1 MIKMMEKFREYCEFE
16 YQSTLTAKSIGLVDK
31 DFTWYAVQRILGA
44 GTFIQLLNGSYEEI
58 EKIFEEYKEKILE
71 IS

>member
-1 MIKMMEKFREYCEFE
+1 MIKMTEKFRQYCEFE
-16 YQSTLTAKSIGLVDK
+16 YQHTLTAKDIGLVDK

-44 GTFIQLLNGSYEEI
+44 GTFAQMLEGSYEKI
-58 EKIFEEYKEKILE
+58 EEIFEEYKEKILE

>member
-1 MIKMMEKFREYCEFE
+1 MIKMTEKFRKYCEFE
-16 YQSTLTAKSIGLVDK
+16 FHHVLAAKNLNLVDK

-44 GTFIQLLNGSYEEI
+44 GTFAQVLDDSYEEI

>member
-1 MIKMMEKFREYCEFE
+1 MMEKFREYCEFE
-16 YQSTLTAKSIGLVDK
+16 YKHALTAKNIGLVDK

-44 GTFIQLLNGSYEEI
+44 GTFIQMLDSKISLEEI
-58 EKIFEEYKEKILE
+58 EEIFEKYKEKILE

>member
-1 MIKMMEKFREYCEFE
+1 MMEEFREYCEFE
-16 YQSTLTAKSIGLVDK
+16 YKHALTAKNIGLVDK

-44 GTFIQLLNGSYEEI
+44 GTFIQMLDPKASLEEI
-58 EKIFEEYKEKILE
+58 EEIFEKYKEKILE

>member
-1 MIKMMEKFREYCEFE
+1 MIKMTEKFRQYCEFE
-16 YQSTLTAKSIGLVDK
+16 YQHTLTAKDIGLVDK

-44 GTFIQLLNGSYEEI
+44 GTFVQMLDPKSNIDE
-58 EKIFEEYKEKILE
+58 IFEEYKEKILE

>member
-1 MIKMMEKFREYCEFE
+1 MIKMTEKFRQYCEFE
-16 YQSTLTAKSIGLVDK
+16 YQHTLTAKDIGLVDK

-44 GTFIQLLNGSYEEI
+44 GTFAQMLDPKSNINE
-58 EKIFEEYKEKILE
+58 IFEEYKEKILE

>member
-1 MIKMMEKFREYCEFE
+1 MMKMTEKFRKYCEFE
-16 YQSTLTAKSIGLVDK
+16 FHHALTAKNLGLVDK

-44 GTFIQLLNGSYEEI
+44 GTFAQMLNGSYKEI
-58 EKIFEEYKEKILE
+58 EEIFEEYKEKILK